1 MKNSNLF
8 SNYFNLDSS
17 IKPIITSCPTK
28 KTLFTTLFPLK
39 VNKNKKLNYSKGKR
53 KKLFCKNI
61 IHDLLSN
68 KENSINFSVNDE
80 SYNHINLENLLE
92 SNNYDIFKKN
102 LEVIKYE
109 LNLINKRIEEN
120 KNDLDKL
127 NKNLSEL
134 NDIKNEKEL
143 SIENY
148 ISKKETLNEMY
159 EYLINDIKNKNK
171 DNIDKNYNINITLEE
186 LYFNNKESYIN
197 KILKV
202 FNEINI

>member
-1 MKNSNLF
+1 MKNSNLI

-17 IKPIITSCPTK
+17 IKPIITSRPTK
-28 KTLFTTLFPLK
+28 KTLFTILFPLK

-61 IHDLLSN
+61 IHDLLAN

-80 SYNHINLENLLE
+80 SYNQINLGNLFE
-92 SNNYDIFKKN
+92 SNNYDIYKKN
-102 LEVIKYE
+102 LEVIEYE
-109 LNLINKRIEEN
+109 LNMVNKRIEEN

-134 NDIKNEKEL
+134 NDIKNEKKL

-148 ISKKETLNEMY
+148 VSKKETLNEMY
-159 EYLINDIKNKNK
+159 QYLINDIKNKNK
-171 DNIDKNYNINITLEE
+171 DNIDKNYN
-186 LYFNNKESYIN
+186 NK
-197 KILKV
+197 
-202 FNEINI
+202 

>member
-1 MKNSNLF
+1 M
-8 SNYFNLDSS
+8 
-17 IKPIITSCPTK
+17 IK
-28 KTLFTTLFPLK
+28 
-39 VNKNKKLNYSKGKR
+39 
-53 KKLFCKNI
+53 
-61 IHDLLSN
+61 D
-68 KENSINFSVNDE
+68 
-80 SYNHINLENLLE
+80 
-92 SNNYDIFKKN
+92 DIWS
-102 LEVIKYE
+102 
-109 LNLINKRIEEN
+109 
-120 KNDLDKL
+120 

-202 FNEINI
+202 FNEINNSKIFKKLILNSNFL

>member
-17 IKPIITSCPTK
+17 IKPIITSRPTK

-68 KENSINFSVNDE
+68 KENSINFSVDDE

-171 DNIDKNYNINITLEE
+171 DNIDKNYNINI
-186 LYFNNKESYIN
+186 I
-197 KILKV
+197 
-202 FNEINI
+202 